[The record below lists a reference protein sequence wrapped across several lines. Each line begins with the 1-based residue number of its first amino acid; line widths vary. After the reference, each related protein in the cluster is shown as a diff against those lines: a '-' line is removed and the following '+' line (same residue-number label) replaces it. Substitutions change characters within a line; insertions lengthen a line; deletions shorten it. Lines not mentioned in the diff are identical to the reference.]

1 MMPGLRRTR
10 LGEAHVNYPALIAS
24 SPRRV
29 RQSNEIAALRAL
41 HQFGQLS
48 RAELARKLGLNRS
61 SSGHIIAGLTANG
74 LVREVVEDRP
84 DRPSYARAGRP
95 GIMLQLVPNAV
106 FFLGVEIGVE
116 HLSIVELDLEANVI
130 TASAEPLDGPA
141 VGVDVAIERAVRLA
155 FEAVPQGKWDRCEG
169 FGVSI
174 PAHMDRNGFVRL
186 APLLGWRDLPLADLV
201 KGALPVQ
208 VPVLAE
214 NDANAFAIGAT
225 YGRNAA
231 RSGVTLFLVLESG
244 VGGGIVVDGVLLRG
258 ANGLAGEIGHLRMAV
273 EDPQE
278 RNLEQVIGLE
288 GIMAAYREASG
299 LARPSFADFIADVQD
314 RVSSAVSI
322 ADAWAKSLAFALS
335 QACRIVD
342 PDRVVLGGSV
352 AVLYPLVATRV
363 ASHLQQMQEASFPL
377 PSIIV
382 NADAAFG
389 SAFGAACMMHQRY
402 LSMESERFLE
412 GMPSLEQSDAAKS

>member
-1 MMPGLRRTR
+1 
-10 LGEAHVNYPALIAS
+10 VNYPALIAS

-74 LVREVVEDRP
+74 LVREVMEDRHG
-84 DRPSYARAGRP
+84 RASYARAGRP

-116 HLSIVELDLEANVI
+116 HISSVELDLEANVI
-130 TASAEPLDGPA
+130 TASVEPLDGPA

-155 FEAVPQGKWDRCEG
+155 FEAVPEARWDRCEG

-174 PAHMDRNGFVRL
+174 PAQMDRNGFVRL
-186 APLLGWRDLPLADLV
+186 APLLGWRDLALAELV
-201 KGALPVQ
+201 KAALPVQ

-244 VGGGIVVDGVLLRG
+244 VGGGIVADGVLLRG
-258 ANGLAGEIGHLRMAV
+258 ANGLAGEIGHMRMAV
-273 EDPQE
+273 DDPQE

-299 LARPSFADFIADVQD
+299 LARPSFANFVADVQD
-314 RVSSAVSI
+314 RVPSAISI
-322 ADAWAKSLAFALS
+322 ADIWAKSLAFALS
-335 QACRIVD
+335 QACRIID
-342 PDRVVLGGSV
+342 PDQVVLGGSV
-352 AVLYPLVATRV
+352 AALYPLVATRV
-363 ASHLQQMQEASFPL
+363 SSHLREMQEASFPV

-382 NADAAFG
+382 NDDAAFG

-412 GMPSLEQSDAAKS
+412 DMPSLEQSDTARS